1 MNVINVVKPLQ
12 VTIVSSIIKEPIM
25 ERNLRN
31 VINVIKLFLKVIVS
45 IINVVKTFY
54 NFIVSIIFK
63 EHIEDRN
70 LRKVI
75 GVVKHLMSRSST
87 MT

>member
-1 MNVINVVKPLQ
+1 MFHLSPK
-12 VTIVSSIIKEPIM
+12 IKDPIL
-25 ERNLRN
+25 ERNLMN
-31 VINVIKLFLKVIVS
+31 

-70 LRKVI
+70 LWKVI

>member
-1 MNVINVVKPLQ
+1 MVENPLHAT
-12 VTIVSSIIKEPIM
+12 VDSEYIKGHILEQ
-25 ERNLRN
+25 NLLN
-31 VINVIKLFLKVIVS
+31 

-54 NFIVSIIFK
+54 NSIVSIIFK

-70 LRKVI
+70 LWKVI

>member
-12 VTIVSSIIKEPIM
+12 VTVVSSIIKEPIM

-31 VINVIKLFLKVIVS
+31 VINVIKPFIKVIVS

-54 NFIVSIIFK
+54 NSIVSIIFK

-70 LRKVI
+70 LLGR
-75 GVVKHLMSRSST
+75 
-87 MT
+87 